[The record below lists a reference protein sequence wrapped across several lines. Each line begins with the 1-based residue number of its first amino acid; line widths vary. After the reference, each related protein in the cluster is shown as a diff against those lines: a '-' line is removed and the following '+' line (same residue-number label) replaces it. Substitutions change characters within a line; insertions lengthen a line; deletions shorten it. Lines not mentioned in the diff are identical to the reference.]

1 MKSIF
6 EQAKQVMAWLGSA
19 EHCSDLAF
27 ALVKI
32 LYEKRHSYQ
41 QMVDLCQQQWTQDAI
56 LSLRYVFARP
66 YWHRMWIVQELTV
79 AQDIVFYC
87 GSVSVHGDVLVEVQR
102 RFQLKFGDTANHLAS
117 CTR

>member
-1 MKSIF
+1 VRKNLWEALHQIQSESEELMIWIDAICINQGDLAERSEQVCKMKSIF
-6 EQAKQVMAWLGSA
+6 EQAKQEMVWLGSA

-66 YWHRMWIVQELTV
+66 HWHIMW
-79 AQDIVFYC
+79 
-87 GSVSVHGDVLVEVQR
+87 
-102 RFQLKFGDTANHLAS
+102 
-117 CTR
+117 